1 MSNIYYKLP
10 EVPAKPLNGMI
21 VVKRTVGKPPKE
33 AKNTKEPNKPVEV
46 PLKTEIFDL
55 GTCNDLPFKVGD
67 LVNIVDYGTHVI
79 TAEIE
84 SETEDIS
91 FAIINPTQVCGIYG

>member
-21 VVKRTVGKPPKE
+21 VVKRVVGKPPKE
-33 AKNTKEPNKPVEV
+33 TKANKDHNKPIVV
-46 PLKTEIFDL
+46 PIKTEIFDL
-55 GTCNDLPFKVGD
+55 GECKDLAFKVGD
-67 LVNIVDYGTHVI
+67 LVNIVDYGTQVI

-91 FAIINPTQVCGIYG
+91 FAIINPTQVCGIYS